1 MEEMPKLTKCT
12 LLTAFKCVESVRMK
26 NAGRLEEME
35 VLVNAKVENG
45 VNEREDEWELPE
57 PEELLESS
65 ESEPSESESEPSES
79 EPSESEPSESES
91 EPSESESEPSESEPS
106 ESESEPSESEPFE
119 SESESSES
127 ESESSE
133 LSEPLYL
140 SEILEPIVEQP
151 MISSKNDWERMN
163 RTIEVMNVSD
173 NSCNGKEMK
182 ELDLSGFVNLRKIK
196 VGNECFTRVKKV
208 NICGL
213 KELESVEIGSKSFRR
228 DSDTKGGSFYLKNC
242 PKLKSLKMGL
252 SSFEGYSVC
261 EIENVDALEV
271 IEMGILSDWSA
282 NFWHA
287 SLELKS
293 ILIQIE

>member
-1 MEEMPKLTKCT
+1 
-12 LLTAFKCVESVRMK
+12 
-26 NAGRLEEME
+26 ME

-79 EPSESEPSESES
+79 EPSESEPSE
-91 EPSESESEPSESEPS
+91 
-106 ESESEPSESEPFE
+106 SESEPFE

>member
-79 EPSESEPSESES
+79 EPSESEPSE
-91 EPSESESEPSESEPS
+91 
-106 ESESEPSESEPFE
+106 SESEPFE

-287 SLELKS
+287 SLVLKS
-293 ILIQIE
+293 ILIHSE

>member
-12 LLTAFKCVESVRMK
+12 LLTAFKCVESVRMR
-26 NAGRLEEME
+26 NAGRLEEMK
-35 VLVNAKVENG
+35 VLVNAKKEVE
-45 VNEREDEWELPE
+45 EEEEWELPE
-57 PEELLESS
+57 PEDIL
-65 ESEPSESESEPSES
+65 
-79 EPSESEPSESES
+79 
-91 EPSESESEPSESEPS
+91 
-106 ESESEPSESEPFE
+106 
-119 SESESSES
+119 ESSES
-127 ESESSE
+127 ESESSK
-133 LSEPLYL
+133 LSEPLFL
-140 SEILEPIVEQP
+140 SEMPEPLIMEQP
-151 MISSKNDWERMN
+151 MISTKNDWDRMD
-163 RTIEVMNVSD
+163 RTIEVMSVSD
-173 NSCNGKEMK
+173 NNYSEEEMK

>member
-1 MEEMPKLTKCT
+1 MELEEMPKLTKCT
-12 LLTAFKCVESVRMK
+12 LLTAFKCVESVRMR

-57 PEELLESS
+57 PENILESS
-65 ESEPSESESEPSES
+65 ESESTESESESESES
-79 EPSESEPSESES
+79 SE
-91 EPSESESEPSESEPS
+91 
-106 ESESEPSESEPFE
+106 
-119 SESESSES
+119 SES

-140 SEILEPIVEQP
+140 SEILEPIVDQP
-151 MISSKNDWERMN
+151 MISSKNDWDRMD
-163 RTIEVMNVSD
+163 RTIEIMSVSD
-173 NSCNGKEMK
+173 NNYNEELK
-182 ELDLSGFVNLRKIK
+182 ELDLSGFVSLRKIK
-196 VGNECFTRVKKV
+196 VGDECFKYVKKV
-208 NICGL
+208 SICGL
-213 KELESVEIGSKSFRR
+213 RELESVEIGSKSFRR

-287 SLELKS
+287 SLVLKS
-293 ILIQIE
+293 ILIHSE

>member
-35 VLVNAKVENG
+35 VLVNAKKEN
-45 VNEREDEWELPE
+45 EEAEEEEWELSE
-57 PEELLESS
+57 PENILESS
-65 ESEPSESESEPSES
+65 ESESTESESESESES
-79 EPSESEPSESES
+79 S
-91 EPSESESEPSESEPS
+91 
-106 ESESEPSESEPFE
+106 E

-140 SEILEPIVEQP
+140 SEILEPIVDQP
-151 MISSKNDWERMN
+151 MISSKNDWDRMD
-163 RTIEVMNVSD
+163 RTIEIMSVSD
-173 NSCNGKEMK
+173 NNYNEEEMK
-182 ELDLSGFVNLRKIK
+182 ELDLSGFVSLRKIK
-196 VGNECFTRVKKV
+196 VGDECFKYVKKV
-208 NICGL
+208 IICGL
-213 KELESVEIGSKSFRR
+213 RELESVEIGNKSFRR
-228 DSDTKGGSFYLKNC
+228 DSDTKGGSFCLKNC

-252 SSFEGYSVC
+252 SSFEDYTVC

-271 IEMGILSDWSA
+271 IEMGKLSDWSG

-287 SLELKS
+287 STLEMKS
-293 ILIQIE
+293 ILILNE

>member
-12 LLTAFKCVESVRMK
+12 LLTAFKCVESVRMR

-45 VNEREDEWELPE
+45 VNEREDEWELSE
-57 PEELLESS
+57 PENILESS
-65 ESEPSESESEPSES
+65 ESESESESSESESESES
-79 EPSESEPSESES
+79 TESES
-91 EPSESESEPSESEPS
+91 T
-106 ESESEPSESEPFE
+106 
-119 SESESSES
+119 ES

-140 SEILEPIVEQP
+140 SEILEPIVDQP
-151 MISSKNDWERMN
+151 MISSKNDWDRMD
-163 RTIEVMNVSD
+163 RTIEIMSVSD
-173 NSCNGKEMK
+173 NNYNEEEMK
-182 ELDLSGFVNLRKIK
+182 ELDLSGFVSLRKIK
-196 VGNECFTRVKKV
+196 VGDECFKYVKKV
-208 NICGL
+208 SICGL
-213 KELESVEIGSKSFRR
+213 RELESVEIGSKSFRR

-252 SSFEGYSVC
+252 SSFEDYTVC

-271 IEMGILSDWSA
+271 IEMGNMNDLNEWSA
-282 NFWHA
+282 NLEYA

-293 ILIQIE
+293 FLIREE

>member
-12 LLTAFKCVESVRMK
+12 LLTAFKCVESVRMR

-45 VNEREDEWELPE
+45 VNEREDEWELSE
-57 PEELLESS
+57 PENILESS
-65 ESEPSESESEPSES
+65 ESESTESESSESESES
-79 EPSESEPSESES
+79 SESES
-91 EPSESESEPSESEPS
+91 ESESESSE
-106 ESESEPSESEPFE
+106 
-119 SESESSES
+119 SES

-151 MISSKNDWERMN
+151 MISSKNDWDRMD
-163 RTIEVMNVSD
+163 RTIEIMSVSD
-173 NSCNGKEMK
+173 NNYNEEEIK

-293 ILIQIE
+293 ILIQSE